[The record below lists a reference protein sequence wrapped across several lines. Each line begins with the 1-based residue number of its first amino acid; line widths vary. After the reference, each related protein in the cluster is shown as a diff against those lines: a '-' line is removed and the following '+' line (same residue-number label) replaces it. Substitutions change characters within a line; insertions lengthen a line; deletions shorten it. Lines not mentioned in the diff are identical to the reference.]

1 MELEVVQPLLDAIT
15 AKHEELA
22 KHVASWT
29 SRFNPIIPVLT
40 QLFPF
45 LIHYSRN
52 YACAQSYR
60 LFSKLCRHNRRTPT
74 HDILAKQSEVDN
86 YSY

>member
-1 MELEVVQPLLDAIT
+1 MYDFRYAGVTAALLNMT
-15 AKHEELA
+15 ELA
-22 KHVASWT
+22 EHVTWQAGL
-29 SRFNPIIPVLT
+29 PVLT
-40 QLFPF
+40 QLFPS
-45 LIHYSRN
+45 LTHYSRN